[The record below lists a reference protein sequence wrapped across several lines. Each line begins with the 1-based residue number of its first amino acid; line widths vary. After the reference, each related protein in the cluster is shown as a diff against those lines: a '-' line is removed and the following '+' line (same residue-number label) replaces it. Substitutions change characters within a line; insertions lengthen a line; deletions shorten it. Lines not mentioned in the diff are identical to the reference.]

1 MHDRYTHTHDTSD
14 RKRLWGIIFSN
25 AFYSTDKQFAP
36 GLYPTAA
43 KDGICK
49 DEDQGVQGDKEMY
62 TMDDYQQYNNQKSS
76 VQKRSRRRTFKP
88 RQFDLDMLL
97 EYIGLL
103 GDEGVYHK
111 DSKNTILIYSK
122 QHSYHLSYDN

>member
-1 MHDRYTHTHDTSD
+1 MRELAILPSYRLDADFLYSSSFAEEVNRVVRAYTNS
-14 RKRLWGIIFSN
+14 G
-25 AFYSTDKQFAP
+25 AE
-36 GLYPTAA
+36 
-43 KDGICK
+43 DGICE